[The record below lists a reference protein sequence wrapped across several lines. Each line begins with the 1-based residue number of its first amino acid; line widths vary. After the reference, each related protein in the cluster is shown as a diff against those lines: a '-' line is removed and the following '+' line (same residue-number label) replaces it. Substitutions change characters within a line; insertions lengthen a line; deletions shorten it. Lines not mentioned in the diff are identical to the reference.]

1 MIKEDDMK
9 QVAFII
15 ILCTS
20 LSCNAQTADPHSVY
34 EKFKQ
39 QAKQEY
45 SDFRRQAN
53 AQYAKF
59 LEESWKRFNAL
70 PAIPK
75 PKDETIPPVI
85 VVGEDKDKPIENRAI
100 PIKDVVTTPQPLS
113 QPIPVEPIKEQQQPN
128 EEIVKF
134 EYYGTECA
142 IRINNEVRNMLSN
155 LKSDNS
161 NLSKVWTSLSDKGI
175 LNNTIRDCLSLRI
188 SLSLCDWAYLNLL
201 FSLSKVIF
209 SNCNETTMLTSYIY
223 CQSGYSMRLGRNGQ
237 NLYLLYASEHG
248 IYDMDYFKIDNIKYY
263 PFKCNENQLEICDAS
278 FPQEKPLSL
287 YIPLQQTFEYK
298 PSNLRTLISKRYPD
312 VEVRVQV
319 NINMIDF
326 YNTYPTS
333 EINGNV
339 MTRWA
344 MYANTPL
351 DEHVKSQ
358 LYPKFVEKISGLDQ
372 LEAVN
377 KLLNWVQTAF
387 VYEYDDKVWGH
398 DRAFFSEETLY
409 YPYCDCEDRAILFT
423 RLVRDLLGLQTILV
437 YYPGHLACAVCFTD
451 KVAGDYILLDG
462 KRFVITD
469 PTYIGAPVG
478 KTMPDMDN
486 TQASVILLN

>member
-85 VVGEDKDKPIENRAI
+85 VVEEDKDKPIENRAI

-161 NLSKVWTSLSDKGI
+161 NLSKVWISLSDKGV

-201 FSLSKVIF
+201 FSS
-209 SNCNETTMLTSYIY
+209 
-223 CQSGYSMRLGRNGQ
+223 
-237 NLYLLYASEHG
+237 
-248 IYDMDYFKIDNIKYY
+248 
-263 PFKCNENQLEICDAS
+263 P
-278 FPQEKPLSL
+278 KPLSL

-319 NINMIDF
+319 NTNMIDF

-358 LYPKFVEKISGLDQ
+358 LYPKLAEKISGLNQ
-372 LEAVN
+372 LEAAN

>member
-1 MIKEDDMK
+1 
-9 QVAFII
+9 
-15 ILCTS
+15 
-20 LSCNAQTADPHSVY
+20 
-34 EKFKQ
+34 
-39 QAKQEY
+39 
-45 SDFRRQAN
+45 
-53 AQYAKF
+53 
-59 LEESWKRFNAL
+59 
-70 PAIPK
+70 
-75 PKDETIPPVI
+75 
-85 VVGEDKDKPIENRAI
+85 
-100 PIKDVVTTPQPLS
+100 
-113 QPIPVEPIKEQQQPN
+113 
-128 EEIVKF
+128 
-134 EYYGTECA
+134 
-142 IRINNEVRNMLSN
+142 
-155 LKSDNS
+155 
-161 NLSKVWTSLSDKGI
+161 
-175 LNNTIRDCLSLRI
+175 
-188 SLSLCDWAYLNLL
+188 
-201 FSLSKVIF
+201 
-209 SNCNETTMLTSYIY
+209 
-223 CQSGYSMRLGRNGQ
+223 
-237 NLYLLYASEHG
+237 
-248 IYDMDYFKIDNIKYY
+248 MDYFKIDNIKYY

-319 NINMIDF
+319 NTNMIDF

-358 LYPKFVEKISGLDQ
+358 LYPKLAEKISGLNQ

>member
-1 MIKEDDMK
+1 
-9 QVAFII
+9 
-15 ILCTS
+15 
-20 LSCNAQTADPHSVY
+20 
-34 EKFKQ
+34 
-39 QAKQEY
+39 
-45 SDFRRQAN
+45 
-53 AQYAKF
+53 
-59 LEESWKRFNAL
+59 
-70 PAIPK
+70 
-75 PKDETIPPVI
+75 
-85 VVGEDKDKPIENRAI
+85 
-100 PIKDVVTTPQPLS
+100 
-113 QPIPVEPIKEQQQPN
+113 
-128 EEIVKF
+128 
-134 EYYGTECA
+134 
-142 IRINNEVRNMLSN
+142 MLSN

-161 NLSKVWTSLSDKGI
+161 NLSKVWTSLSDKGV

-223 CQSGYSMRLGRNGQ
+223 CQSGYRMRLGRNGQ

-319 NINMIDF
+319 NTNMIDF

-358 LYPKFVEKISGLDQ
+358 LYPKLTEKISGLNQ
-372 LEAVN
+372 LEAAN